1 MTNSTHDRWLLP
13 RKQTEYPGRDLLPES
28 TLHGRREATFLVLSA
43 MFFVAT
49 TALLLLGA
57 SRVIDGSALLAQVT
71 PSVELPTTL
80 LIPLVVVPLA
90 ISFIAGAMTY
100 DLFGRKRATALLWT
114 GFFACLALIGVMR
127 VADLIDNGNAF
138 TMAVALTAYYVVAHV
153 FNLLGCAALRGR
165 NFFLRV
171 NVASVLAQAAGWSV
185 AGLVLHAAG
194 GFLSAPISAEH
205 IIALTAGGAAG
216 TALCVFVLAIPAA
229 IATHALEVG
238 LRVGSFEDE
247 VDDDDG
253 HEYDRRE
260 YDGHGYGHVAEP
272 AHLAGSPA
280 FAQGSVARKLPA
292 MIVDDEDE
300 VIPLEHPRRTLR
312 GTIQPFSSAEMRFF
326 TEGDALEH

>member
-1 MTNSTHDRWLLP
+1 MTNSTRERWLLP

-57 SRVIDGSALLAQVT
+57 SRVIDASALLARVA
-71 PSVELPTTL
+71 PSVELSTAL
-80 LIPLVVVPLA
+80 LVPLAVVPLA
-90 ISFIAGAMTY
+90 VSFIAGAMTH

-114 GFFACLALIGVMR
+114 GFFACLALIGIMR
-127 VADLIDNGNAF
+127 VADLIDDGSAF
-138 TMAVALTAYYVVAHV
+138 TMAVALTAYYVVAHA

-165 NFFLRV
+165 SFFLRV

-185 AGLVLHAAG
+185 AGLVLHAVG
-194 GFLSAPISAEH
+194 GYLAAPISGEH

-216 TALCVFVLAIPAA
+216 TALCAFVLAIPAA
-229 IATHALEVG
+229 IATHALEVA

-247 VDDDDG
+247 VDDAAGYSG
-253 HEYDRRE
+253 HDR
-260 YDGHGYGHVAEP
+260 YGDIAEP
-272 AHLAGSPA
+272 AVLGGSPA

-292 MIVDDEDE
+292 MIVDDEEE
-300 VIPLEHPRRTLR
+300 VIPLEPRRTLR
-312 GTIQPFSSAEMRFF
+312 GTIPPFSSAEMRFF
-326 TEGDALEH
+326 TEGDAIAD